1 MSFKPLLFGKM
12 TNQLD
17 LFNSIV
23 VSSDREIILNN
34 DGEVLLYRH
43 FFNRSESDNILNV
56 LIVELEWK
64 QEHIRMYGKSIPIPR
79 LTAWYGDSD
88 KPYSY
93 SGIKMEP
100 LAWHPV
106 LLDIKSR
113 IETVC
118 DRSFNGVL
126 LNYYRDG
133 NDGMSWHADDERE
146 LGKNPVIGSV
156 SFGGTRKFSFKHK
169 HKTHPKNKKIVD
181 IDLTHGSLLLM
192 TGACQSFWLHRIA
205 KTKKQVEP
213 RVNLTF
219 RFIE

>member
-1 MSFKPLLFGKM
+1 M

-17 LFNSIV
+17 LFDRIAASF
-23 VSSDREIILNN
+23 DREIILND
-34 DGEVLLYRH
+34 DGEVFLYRH
-43 FFNRSESDNILNV
+43 FFDRSESDNILNV
-56 LIVELEWK
+56 LIAELAWK
-64 QEHIRMYGKSIPIPR
+64 QEYIRMYGKSIPIPR
-79 LTAWYGDSD
+79 LTAWYGDPD

-100 LAWHPV
+100 LAWHPI
-106 LLDIKSR
+106 LLDIKGR

-169 HKTHPKNKKIVD
+169 DKAHPNNKKIVD
-181 IDLTHGSLLLM
+181 VDLTHGSLLLM
-192 TGACQSFWLHRIA
+192 TGSCQSFWLHRIA